1 MSGCVKAPPVN
12 PVVIGNDPKSKLTL
26 VDPVVLYLALPI
38 VLLLVL
44 LTIENNAIGEY
55 NSTSN
60 VSAKSKVNGPNV
72 TLPDG
77 PKIFSTYEPSDGW
90 YTLTYM
96 PGIYVGLSNATSIY
110 IGLDSVD
117 INVPSYEVFGYPASG
132 KFDPLEYVGETE
144 FIVTPFIK

>member
-1 MSGCVKAPPVN
+1 
-12 PVVIGNDPKSKLTL
+12 
-26 VDPVVLYLALPI
+26 
-38 VLLLVL
+38 
-44 LTIENNAIGEY
+44 
-55 NSTSN
+55 
-60 VSAKSKVNGPNV
+60 
-72 TLPDG
+72 
-77 PKIFSTYEPSDGW
+77 
-90 YTLTYM
+90 M